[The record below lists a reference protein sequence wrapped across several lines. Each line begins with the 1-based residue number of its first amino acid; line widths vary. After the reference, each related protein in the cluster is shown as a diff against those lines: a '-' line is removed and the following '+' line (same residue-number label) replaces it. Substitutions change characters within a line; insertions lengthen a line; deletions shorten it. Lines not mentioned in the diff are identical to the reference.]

1 MNLGQERLLKEYFDD
16 MLDDCYPEFEIFGMH
31 YSPSVVLE
39 RIDPIAYQVSMN
51 DYESVLREEYE
62 DNGAYSE
69 LFMEEGED

>member
-1 MNLGQERLLKEYFDD
+1 MTPAQDRLLKEYFDD

-51 DYESVLREEYE
+51 DYESGLRAEYE
-62 DNGAYSE
+62 DNGAYAE
-69 LFMEEGED
+69 LFRDEDE